1 MDYNNKS
8 ETYYSNLRTDMLKYI
23 GDDAGKVL
31 EVGCGNGILLDYLKK
46 NKFAEEV
53 WGVDL
58 NANNQYGLENFFQG
72 KIEDVLNNIPKNYFD
87 TIICNDVLEHLA
99 DPSLVLKILITK
111 LNNSGRIVAS
121 IPNIRHVSSL
131 IGLIIRKDFKYTHG
145 GIMDFTHLR
154 FFTKKSINRLFVEH
168 GLSVVKLE
176 GISCSPIFLKKFLT
190 NILAIFLGQDIK
202 YAQFAIIAT
211 KLF

>member
-8 ETYYSNLRTDMLKYI
+8 ETYYSNLRADMLKYI

-46 NKFAEEV
+46 NKLAEEV

-58 NANNQYGLENFFQG
+58 NANNQYSLENFFQG
-72 KIEDVLNNIPKNYFD
+72 KIEDVLNNIPENYFD

-111 LNNSGRIVAS
+111 LNNNGRIVAS
-121 IPNIRHVSSL
+121 IPNIRYISVL
-131 IGLIIRKDFKYTHG
+131 IGLIVRKDFKYMPG

-154 FFTKKSINRLFVEH
+154 FFTKKKHKQVI
-168 GLSVVKLE
+168 
-176 GISCSPIFLKKFLT
+176 C
-190 NILAIFLGQDIK
+190 
-202 YAQFAIIAT
+202 
-211 KLF
+211 